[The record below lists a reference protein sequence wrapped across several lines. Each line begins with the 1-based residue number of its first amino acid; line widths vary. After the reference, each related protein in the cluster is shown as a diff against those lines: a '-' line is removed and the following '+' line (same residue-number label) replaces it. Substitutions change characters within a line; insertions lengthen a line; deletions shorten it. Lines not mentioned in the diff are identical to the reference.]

1 MHRHLPSRWTRLK
14 QRLFTLAV
22 KFYCLAGRQYYGLP
36 RLLTRRPP
44 GFRFLSLYQQLR
56 QAWPADRMRPL
67 LFQRLLSPHPTLP
80 TPEGSSRLLL
90 QVLHRFPGLRFRLR
104 NSAPSCSPFGA
115 NISTLQVSL
124 DVTGCGFASPSQGV
138 TSLQHLRS
146 PRSTGCLLR
155 GCLSITT
162 TGLSPASRP

>member
-1 MHRHLPSRWTRLK
+1 MHSHLPPRLTGLK
-14 QRLFTLAV
+14 QRPFPHGE
-22 KFYCLAGRQYYGLP
+22 FCCLTGLQYYGLL
-36 RLLTRRPP
+36 RLLIRRPP
-44 GFRFLSLYQQLR
+44 GFRFLSLYQRLQQVR
-56 QAWPADRMRPL
+56 PADRMKPL
-67 LFQRLLSPHPTLP
+67 LFQRLLSPHPALP

-90 QVLHRFPGLRFRLR
+90 QVLRRFPGLRFRLR
-104 NSAPSCSPFGA
+104 NSAPSCSPLGA

-124 DVTGCGFASPSQGV
+124 DVTGCGFASPSQEV

-162 TGLSPASRP
+162 TGLSPASRR